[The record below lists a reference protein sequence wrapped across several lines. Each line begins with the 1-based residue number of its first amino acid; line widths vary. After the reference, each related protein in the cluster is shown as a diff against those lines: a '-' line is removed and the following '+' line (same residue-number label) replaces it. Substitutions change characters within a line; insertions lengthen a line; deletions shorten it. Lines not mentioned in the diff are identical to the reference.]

1 VRRFTT
7 RAVRTYC
14 ATATVAVLLLVTG
27 CSGDGE
33 DTTGDS
39 LQIVKNPE
47 AAQPAASPK
56 TDTAAAGR
64 TVDVSGDVTAL
75 RADSGAK
82 MLATATTD
90 PDRVSLYELDSVTSD
105 PVASI
110 DTPGEVTDFTFT
122 DDTLLASVPTADTVL
137 RIPLR
142 QDDKISPIEVG
153 GQPVATARQ
162 GSRTLVGLRD
172 GEGVRVRNQDGSN
185 KTISGDLYSVDN
197 IVVADGTAYVL
208 DRLRTA
214 LFRVDVAEGEFRE
227 GLRAGQG
234 ATNAAVDSHGRVLVT
249 DTRGGSLL
257 AFGTDP
263 LLMRQRYPVP
273 GGIYGIAYDTERE
286 LAWVT
291 LTKKNEVVGFDM
303 TGGQP
308 AEEYRYSTVRQPNTV
323 AVDKRTGRVIVG
335 SAAGEGMQVISP

>member
-1 VRRFTT
+1 
-7 RAVRTYC
+7 
-14 ATATVAVLLLVTG
+14 
-27 CSGDGE
+27 
-33 DTTGDS
+33 
-39 LQIVKNPE
+39 
-47 AAQPAASPK
+47 
-56 TDTAAAGR
+56 
-64 TVDVSGDVTAL
+64 
-75 RADSGAK
+75 
-82 MLATATTD
+82 
-90 PDRVSLYELDSVTSD
+90 VSLHELDDITGD

-122 DDTLLASVPTADTVL
+122 DDTLLASVPTADTVF
-137 RIPLR
+137 RIRLQQPDEASR
-142 QDDKISPIEVG
+142 IEVD

-162 GSRTLVGLRD
+162 ESRTLIGLRD
-172 GEGVRVRNQDGSN
+172 SEGVRIRNEDGS
-185 KTISGDLYSVDN
+185 KQTISGDLYSVDN

-214 LFRVDVAEGEFRE
+214 LFRVDIAKGEFQE

-234 ATNAAVDSHGRVLVT
+234 ATNAVVDSHGRVLVT

-273 GGIYGIAYDTERE
+273 GGIYGIAYDTERD

-308 AEEYRYSTVRQPNTV
+308 EEEYRYSTVRQPNTV
-323 AVDKRTGRVIVG
+323 AVDERTGRVIVG
-335 SAAGEGMQVISP
+335 SAAGEGLQVISP